1 MENTKQIDSSFK
13 KLKENFNLLSD
24 EPMKNH
30 TSIKVGG
37 PADLFATPETK
48 EEFINLVTTASKMDI
63 AVTIIGDGTNLLIR
77 DKGIRG
83 LVISTSKFKPTI
95 KQYEANSESS
105 IITASAGTK
114 LSTLCNFAIN
124 NNLQGLE
131 FAMGIPGTLGGAVFM
146 NAGTP
151 AGSISNIVNSVEII
165 TSQGDIEKIKKSDLK
180 FSYRNFDCR
189 GIITEISFLLNKGNL
204 EEIKNHFNKS
214 LNNKKTTQPLSH
226 KSAGCIFKNPEKG
239 DPAGKLIDM
248 AGLKGKQ
255 IGDAVIS
262 DKHANFIVNLG
273 NAKCEDILKLI
284 DLIIKKISTL
294 FSVELQTEIIILGE

>member
-1 MENTKQIDSSFK
+1 MEDTKQIENSFK

-48 EEFINLVTTASKMDI
+48 EEFINLVTTASKMNI

-83 LVISTSKFKPTI
+83 LVISTNKFKQTI

-114 LSTLCNFAIN
+114 LSKLCNFAIN

-131 FAMGIPGTLGGAVFM
+131 FAMGIPGTLGGAVSM

-165 TSQGDIEKIKKSDLK
+165 TSQGDIEKIKKNDLK
-180 FSYRNFDCR
+180 FSYRNFDSK

-204 EEIKNHFNKS
+204 EEIKKHFNKS